1 MAIGIDLI
9 IENGTV
15 VFNGNILKTD
25 IAIENGKIIKIGNRN
40 HFPAA
45 ERVINAEGKL
55 VFPGAI
61 DTHTHFEQPFMGE
74 VPPETWDQGTIAAAF
89 GGNTMHIDFVVQEH
103 GKSLLDAIKA
113 KVSYVDA
120 LSAIDFSFHA
130 CFTDFSDMDMIR
142 AEVRKII
149 EYGIPSFKEYMTYRK
164 EGYFVND
171 GELYQLLREVQKFGG
186 IVGVHAEN
194 TFIAE
199 SLIEEFLKEGKK
211 SAKYHP
217 LAKPNFV
224 EAEAIQ
230 RAISIA
236 NFAGA
241 RLYVVHL
248 STKEGLHLI
257 KEAKCRGEPIF
268 AETCPH
274 YLTLTDDVYSRPD
287 GINYIM
293 SPPLR
298 KKDDIEALWKGLSD
312 GTISVTGTDHIAYT
326 SEQKRRHSETFA
338 NVPNGVPGVELR
350 LPIIYSEGVRKG
362 RISLTRMVDI
372 CSTNAAK
379 LFGLYPKKGAILPGS
394 DADIVIFDPK
404 IEKTITVETLHM
416 GTDYT
421 IYEGMKVTGWPV
433 ITILRGKVIVE
444 NESYLGKKGD
454 GSFIKGRIV
463 DEIIDTV

>member
-1 MAIGIDLI
+1 MTIDLI
-9 IENGTV
+9 IKNGTV
-15 VFNGNILKTD
+15 VFNGNVLKTD
-25 IAIENGKIIKIGNRN
+25 IAINDGKIVKIGSKN
-40 HFPAA
+40 HFPNA
-45 ERVINAEGKL
+45 ERVINAEGKF

-74 VPPETWDQGTIAAAF
+74 VPPETWDQGTMAAAF
-89 GGNTMHIDFVVQEH
+89 GGNTMYIDFVVQEH
-103 GKSLLDAIKA
+103 GKSLLDAVKT
-113 KVSYVDA
+113 KVSYVNA

-130 CFTDFSDMDMIR
+130 CFTDFSDIDAVK

-171 GELYQLLREVQKFGG
+171 WELYQVLLEVRKFGG

-194 TFIAE
+194 AFIGDA
-199 SLIEEFLKEGKK
+199 LIEKFLKEGKK
-211 SAKYHP
+211 APKYHP

-230 RAISIA
+230 RAIAIA

-241 RLYVVHL
+241 RLYFVHV
-248 STKEGLHLI
+248 STKEGVHLI
-257 KEAKCRGEPIF
+257 REARCRGEPIF

-287 GINYIM
+287 GINYII

-298 KKDDIEALWKGLSD
+298 KEDDIKALWSGLSD
-312 GTISVTGTDHIAYT
+312 GTIQVTGTDHIAYT
-326 SEQKRRHSETFA
+326 SEQKRKHSENFA
-338 NVPNGVPGVELR
+338 SVPNGAAGVELR
-350 LPIIYSEGVRKG
+350 LPIIYSEGVKKG
-362 RISLTRMVDI
+362 RISLIKMVDI

-379 LFGLYPKKGAILPGS
+379 LFGLYPKKGTILPGS

-404 IEKTITVETLHM
+404 IEKTITVEDLHM

-421 IYEGMKVTGWPV
+421 IYEGMKVTGWP
-433 ITILRGKVIVE
+433 IMTILRGKIIVE
-444 NESYLGKKGD
+444 NGSYLGKKGD
-454 GSFIKGRIV
+454 GSFIKGKII
-463 DEIIDTV
+463 DEIIDTLRS